1 MISRAGNIQHQFQQQ
16 HLDQQRCLGSQS
28 LYGNMTNWTTATS
41 EASCF
46 NDPSA
51 YHQNFVTSSS
61 HPMTSHGMMTS
72 HAMTTS
78 SHNGQHFKQEDD
90 FQNFGFDH
98 QTTYT
103 SVNSWPPMQAASQS
117 SLASPSTTLTSQ
129 ETEDFDG
136 SENWE
141 DLLFSLSPGS
151 STDSY
156 PSVGSPEKSD
166 ASEDPASGD
175 RRKKPTTTMT
185 TKWQRK
191 KAFEMTLPAQERRKR
206 RLAAN
211 ARERKRMTNL
221 NDAFERLREI
231 LPSRDSKPI
240 SKMEALQMAQAY
252 ITELSSILEK

>member
-1 MISRAGNIQHQFQQQ
+1 MISRAGYIQHQFQQQ

-46 NDPSA
+46 NDQAA

-61 HPMTSHGMMTS
+61 HPMTSH
-72 HAMTTS
+72 AMTTT
-78 SHNGQHFKQEDD
+78 SHNRQYFKQEED

-166 ASEDPASGD
+166 ASEDPASAD
-175 RRKKPTTTMT
+175 LRRKPSTTMT

-231 LPSRDSKPI
+231 LPSRDSMPI